1 VRVFVAIEVPA
12 EVRRAIGDL
21 IATLESAC
29 RGARHL
35 RPGSCS
41 GARWVHPEAMHI
53 TLKFIG
59 EVSEEKTA
67 RIQAALGSVS
77 APAPMEIHFR
87 ETGFFPNA
95 QRPRVFWAGIEA
107 PPTLAAF
114 AGAVERALEPLG
126 IPPEQRPFQPHL
138 TLARFKSEDGLLQL
152 CRELERLGPVD
163 FGSTVAREFHLFQSV
178 LKPAGAVHTRLANY
192 PFAEGAA

>member
-21 IATLESAC
+21 IAKLENTC
-29 RGARHL
+29 RGAR
-35 RPGSCS
+35 
-41 GARWVHPEAMHI
+41 WVRREAMHI

-67 RIQAALGSVS
+67 RIRAALGSVS
-77 APAPMEIHFR
+77 APLPMEIHFR

-95 QRPRVFWAGIEA
+95 KHPRVFWADIEA
-107 PPTLAAF
+107 PPSLAAL
-114 AGAVERALEPLG
+114 AGAIERTLEPLG
-126 IPPEQRPFQPHL
+126 IPPELRPFQPHL

-163 FGSTVAREFHLFQSV
+163 FGSTVAREFHLFQSA
-178 LKPAGAVHTRLANY
+178 LKPAGAVYTRLASY
-192 PFAEGAA
+192 PFAEGGA